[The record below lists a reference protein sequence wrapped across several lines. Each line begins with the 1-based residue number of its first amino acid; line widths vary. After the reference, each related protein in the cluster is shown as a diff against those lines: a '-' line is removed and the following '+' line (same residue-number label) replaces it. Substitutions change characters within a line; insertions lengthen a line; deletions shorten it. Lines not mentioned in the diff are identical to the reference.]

1 MTTYVT
7 VVTSKHSDSNF
18 TQKEWYVE
26 VFDSE
31 ENVLISDAQ
40 SSTFRDA
47 LLDAFEKVEKDSE

>member
-7 VVTSKHSDSNF
+7 VVNSKYSESNL

-26 VFDSE
+26 IFDSE

-47 LLDAFEKVEKDSE
+47 LLDAFEQVEKDSE

>member
-7 VVTSKHSDSNF
+7 VVNSKYSESNL

-26 VFDSE
+26 IFDSE

-40 SSTFRDA
+40 SSTLRDA
-47 LLDAFEKVEKDSE
+47 LLDAFEQVEKDSE

>member
-7 VVTSKHSDSNF
+7 IVNSKYSESSP
-18 TQKEWYVE
+18 TEKEWYVE

-31 ENVLISDAQ
+31 ENILISDAQ

-47 LLDAFEKVEKDSE
+47 LLDAFDKVEKDSE

>member
-47 LLDAFEKVEKDSE
+47 LLDAFEQVEKDSE

>member
-1 MTTYVT
+1 MTTYIT

-47 LLDAFEKVEKDSE
+47 LLDAFEQVEKDSE